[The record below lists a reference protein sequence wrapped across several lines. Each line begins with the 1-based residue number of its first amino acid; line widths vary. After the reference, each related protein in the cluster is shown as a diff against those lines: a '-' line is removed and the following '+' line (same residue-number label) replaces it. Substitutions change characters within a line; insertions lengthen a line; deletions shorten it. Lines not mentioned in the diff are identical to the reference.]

1 MRELVGDGGNDTA
14 PLSRFFKLSR
24 AQKVATQHDALIWP
38 VLPSF
43 SKRLLWYTLRNSGF
57 SGASLAGQLE
67 DTVRRGFDSSFGNFV
82 HYLDACSGHAFFM
95 LELFEI
101 GSMVSLLGGSNLFGA
116 AFCSIDQCR

>member
-1 MRELVGDGGNDTA
+1 MVGMIRLLCRGSSNCREHKKT
-14 PLSRFFKLSR
+14 
-24 AQKVATQHDALIWP
+24 KVATQHDALIWP

-57 SGASLAGQLE
+57 SRASLAGQLK

-95 LELFEI
+95 LELFEN
-101 GSMVSLLGGSNLFGA
+101 GSMVSLLGGEQSLRGRFLFNR
-116 AFCSIDQCR
+116 SV